1 MQTDVS
7 KWNFGQMG
15 SFLGGTFWIR
25 TKIVTKLYQEEVNQL
40 IYNLKKKCT
49 ILMITFLVLLLRLF
63 AVVLVTLLP
72 GSCE

>member
-7 KWNFGQMG
+7 KWNFGRMG
-15 SFLGGTFWIR
+15 SFFGLDLLDKDKNSYKIGSRRSESVNIR
-25 TKIVTKLYQEEVNQL
+25 FEE
-40 IYNLKKKCT
+40 KST

-63 AVVLVTLLP
+63 AVVLVASLP